1 MADAIF
7 TRCVTAPSV
16 LPIGKGGTG
25 ANTAWQAR
33 ANLEVEKITNL
44 YSNGSGTNGTI
55 TLSQAFTNFGAIR
68 VYYRVNEGER
78 KSETFFNMGVSSP
91 SVQLNHYNTNGTNI
105 YMRAAPITFSNK
117 TVTWGQNVAIVKR
130 NEWMI
135 DKSSFLIAYID
146 HEWGGAYRTFKYAK
160 RKKHIKVI
168 NIAN

>member
-1 MADAIF
+1 MGNAIF
-7 TRCVTAPSV
+7 TRCVTSPSI

-33 ANLEVEKITNL
+33 TNLEVEKITNL
-44 YSNGSGTNGTI
+44 YSNSSGTNGTI
-55 TLSQAFTNFGAIR
+55 TLSQAFTDFGAIR

-117 TVTWGQNVAIVKR
+117 TVTWGQNAWFWR
-130 NEWMI
+130 ENGT
-135 DKSSFLIAYID
+135 
-146 HEWGGAYRTFKYAK
+146 WGGSNNAGQLKVYRIDGYAY
-160 RKKHIKVI
+160 
-168 NIAN
+168 